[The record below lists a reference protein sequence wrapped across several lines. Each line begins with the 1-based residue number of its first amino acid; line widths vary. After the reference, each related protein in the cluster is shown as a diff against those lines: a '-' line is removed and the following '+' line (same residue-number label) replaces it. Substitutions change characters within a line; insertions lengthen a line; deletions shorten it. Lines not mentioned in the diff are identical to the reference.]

1 MLTDPL
7 FSDAEI
13 EAMAVR
19 ATPAQEHLRAAVVGA
34 LRDMRLRYEADR
46 LALVAA
52 LQEEIGHADA
62 RVESARETV
71 ATVLRSSEIQVYAVR
86 LPAGTW
92 LGHDKYGATEEQ
104 IKETVALSGFF
115 RHWGVFMTGLRMD
128 RAKFEQDARG
138 MAEAMRRPMA
148 A

>member
-13 EAMAVR
+13 DAMAVR
-19 ATPAQEHLRAAVVGA
+19 AMPAQEHLRAAVVGA

-92 LGHDKYGATEEQ
+92 LGHDKYGATEEDELRRATLHATAEEAAEWTGSAGAVVPVRLRP
-104 IKETVALSGFF
+104 I
-115 RHWGVFMTGLRMD
+115 GVG
-128 RAKFEQDARG
+128 
-138 MAEAMRRPMA
+138 P
-148 A
+148 